1 MPNHVANQGK
11 MATMAT
17 QTVALLLECSTVF
30 HDGLCVF
37 NQDLALDFR
46 PLNASQTPGDPEAA
60 GIAAP

>member
-1 MPNHVANQGK
+1 

-17 QTVALLLECSTVF
+17 GCKDAGGSLQTVALLLECSTVF

-37 NQDLALDFR
+37 NQVLALDFR

-60 GIAAP
+60 GIAAS